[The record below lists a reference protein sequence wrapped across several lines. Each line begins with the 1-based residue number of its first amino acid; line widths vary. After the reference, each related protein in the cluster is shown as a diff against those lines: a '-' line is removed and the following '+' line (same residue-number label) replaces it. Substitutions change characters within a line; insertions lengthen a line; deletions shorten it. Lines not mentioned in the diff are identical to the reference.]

1 MLAAHGRQLR
11 VLTRNRHKA
20 DELRAVGVDVVVGD
34 VRAPAAAAA
43 AVADCTTVISAVHGF
58 IGPRGVNPVT
68 VDRDGNRTLISAA
81 VNAGVEHLV
90 LVSAYGAGPDHPMSL
105 HRMKYA
111 AEQSLMD
118 SGLEWTIIRPVPFI
132 ETWMAVIGA
141 HLADRNKALV
151 LGRGDNPINM
161 VSVRDVVTAIDR
173 AVEDDALRGQILE
186 VVGPACLTMR
196 HIAEQLIATTARPG
210 RITQV
215 PLAVLRIMSVLAM
228 TGSAQLRP
236 SRSGGRRHEHHRH
249 DRRTSPPGP
258 RQPGSGRHHAW
269 PAAARS
275 PVPWP
280 SAGRAPGRR
289 TGRRRRRHLR
299 RTTQTAPGNRGSMEL
314 VTAANGQSRR
324 RADRRGD

>member
-1 MLAAHGRQLR
+1 MILVAGGTGTLGTALVGTLAAHGRQLR
-11 VLTRNRHKA
+11 VLTRDRHKA

-81 VNAGVEHLV
+81 VNAGVEHVV

-111 AEQSLMD
+111 AELSLMD
-118 SGLEWTIIRPVPFI
+118 SGLEWTVIRPVPFI

-161 VSVRDVVTAIDR
+161 VSIRDVVTAIDR
-173 AVEDDALRGQILE
+173 AVDDDALRGQILE

-210 RITQV
+210 GITQV
-215 PLAVLRIMSVLAM
+215 PLAVLRIMSVLALTVAPSFARRAQAAVVMNTTDM
-228 TGSAQLRP
+228 T
-236 SRSGGRRHEHHRH
+236 
-249 DRRTSPPGP
+249 
-258 RQPGSGRHHAW
+258 
-269 PAAARS
+269 AAAHPDLASLDQGATTLGQLLRD
-275 PVPWP
+275 
-280 SAGRAPGRR
+280 AGSVAVRRPGTWAPDRAETP
-289 TGRRRRRHLR
+289 TPL
-299 RTTQTAPGNRGSMEL
+299 A
-314 VTAANGQSRR
+314 
-324 RADRRGD
+324 